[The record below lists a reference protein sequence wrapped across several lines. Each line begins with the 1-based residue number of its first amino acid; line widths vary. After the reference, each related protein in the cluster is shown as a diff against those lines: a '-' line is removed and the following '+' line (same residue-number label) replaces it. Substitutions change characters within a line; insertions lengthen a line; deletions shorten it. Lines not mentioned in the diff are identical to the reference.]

1 MFIDIAD
8 LFQHRVSLL
17 LPSISQFAFMFAS
30 ILLRKNIKALCY
42 VCWMSTNSIEFRIRD
57 GFLGERW
64 PSFYVYRKFSGG
76 CINGNGFPLAECGW
90 VEFENG
96 ISSFRPNKIYRIEI
110 SPQLR
115 QTETVKTPPVC
126 RSRMPFT
133 ERQLINA
140 FRIGY
145 LIQRHNAIVVVV
157 IFVIVVI
164 VSTIVPIQNDNTF
177 RGDYFKNSFKILIS
191 LRT

>member
-1 MFIDIAD
+1 
-8 LFQHRVSLL
+8 
-17 LPSISQFAFMFAS
+17 
-30 ILLRKNIKALCY
+30 
-42 VCWMSTNSIEFRIRD
+42 
-57 GFLGERW
+57 
-64 PSFYVYRKFSGG
+64 
-76 CINGNGFPLAECGW
+76 
-90 VEFENG
+90 
-96 ISSFRPNKIYRIEI
+96 
-110 SPQLR
+110 
-115 QTETVKTPPVC
+115 
-126 RSRMPFT
+126 MPFT